1 MEEVTVMKKLKCF
14 FIIFGV
20 LSVAAGIVAA
30 WYHRDFLRSK
40 IKAYFTAKDFTELP
54 MNGE

>member
-1 MEEVTVMKKLKCF
+1 MKKLKCF